1 MNEWNKRKFYQNP
14 ISKDLPLIDHFQ
26 YKEKILK
33 DQLKQHLP
41 DHFYQ
46 NDLHHVS
53 VIMIK
58 QYWAW
63 KPFLKQNLTF

>member
-26 YKEKILK
+26 YKETILK

-41 DHFYQ
+41 DHVYQ
-46 NDLHHVS
+46 NYLSSCFSHYDQAILS
-53 VIMIK
+53 MK
-58 QYWAW
+58 
-63 KPFLKQNLTF
+63 TFS